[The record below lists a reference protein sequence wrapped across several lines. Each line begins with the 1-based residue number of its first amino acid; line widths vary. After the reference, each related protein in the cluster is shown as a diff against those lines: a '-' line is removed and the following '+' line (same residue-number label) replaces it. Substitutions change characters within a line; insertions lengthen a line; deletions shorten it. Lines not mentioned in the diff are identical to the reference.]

1 MKFSDGFW
9 LMRAGVH
16 ASHPAE
22 VLDATAAPGSLL
34 VYAPTRRIR
43 HRGDL
48 LTGPA
53 VTLSF
58 TAPMPDV
65 IGVEI
70 IHFAGGTPREP
81 QFQLLPGA
89 AGETAEPSTRC
100 DERAAT
106 FTSGALS
113 AVVSRD
119 GPWSVDFV
127 ACGQR
132 LTGSPAKG
140 TALIGTDEG
149 RHFIREQ
156 LDLGVHDF
164 VYGLGERFGPLVKN
178 GQSVDIWN
186 ADGGTSS
193 EQAYKNVPFF
203 LTNAGY
209 GVFVNHPGRVSFE
222 VASETISR
230 VQFSVEG
237 QAMQYFL
244 IYGPSPKE
252 ILRKYTALTGRP
264 ARLPAWSFGL
274 WLSTSFTTSYDE
286 ATVSSFIDGM
296 AERDL
301 PLHVFHFDTFWM
313 REFNWC
319 DFEWDARTF
328 PDPRGMLAR
337 LKARGLRICV
347 WINPYIAQRSPLFAQ
362 GQAKGYLLRRPGGD
376 VWQWDRWQPG
386 MAVVDFTNP
395 EARDWYAAKLSALLD
410 AGVDCFK
417 SDFGERIPVD
427 VAYFDGSDPDRM
439 HNYYTYL
446 YNRTV
451 FELLRK
457 HRGEGEAIVFARSAT
472 AGSQQFPV
480 HWGGDSESTFEAMGE
495 NLRGGLSLGMS
506 GFGYWSHDIGGFEGT
521 PEPALFKRWI
531 AFGLLSSHSRLHG
544 NASYRVPWLLDEEA
558 VHVLRM
564 FTKLKARLMPYLYRA
579 SLQAHTEG
587 VPMMRAMVLEFPDDP
602 ACTHL
607 ERQYMLGDDLLVAPV
622 FRADGDVSYY
632 VPEGTWTHVLTG
644 AEVTGPRWHREQHSF
659 MSVPL
664 LARPGAV
671 IPVGAVEDRPDYDYA
686 EGVTLHVYQ
695 LADGAS
701 RIVRIPVAD
710 PRHEPLAFTV
720 SRTGPVIRVAVAGGP
735 APRRWQV
742 LLAGIQ
748 AVGPV
753 AGGTAAAHPQG
764 TLITAGE
771 AGLEVRLAAGP
782 APVTPPRCTTAS
794 PG

>member
-1 MKFSDGFW
+1 M
-9 LMRAGVH
+9 
-16 ASHPAE
+16 
-22 VLDATAAPGSLL
+22 
-34 VYAPTRRIR
+34 
-43 HRGDL
+43 
-48 LTGPA
+48 
-53 VTLSF
+53 
-58 TAPMPDV
+58 
-65 IGVEI
+65 
-70 IHFAGGTPREP
+70 
-81 QFQLLPGA
+81 LPGA
-89 AGETAEPSTRC
+89 AGDTAEPRTRC
-100 DERAAT
+100 DAQAAT

-119 GPWSVDFV
+119 GPWSVDFM
-127 ACGQR
+127 AGGRR

-140 TALIGTDEG
+140 TALIGTDDG

-156 LDLGVHDF
+156 LDLGAGDF

-178 GQSVDIWN
+178 GQAVDIWN

-222 VASETISR
+222 VASEAISR

-319 DFEWDARTF
+319 DFEWDSRTF

-362 GQAKGYLLRRPGGD
+362 GKAKGYLLRRPSGD

-410 AGVDCFK
+410 VGVDCFK

-427 VAYFDGSDPDRM
+427 VAYFDGSDPERM

-564 FTKLKARLMPYLYRA
+564 FTKLKARLMPYLYRRRA
-579 SLQAHTEG
+579 AGAHRGRADDARHGAG
-587 VPMMRAMVLEFPDDP
+587 VPRRSGLHSSRTPVHARRRSAGRAGVPGRRRCVLLR
-602 ACTHL
+602 AGRHL
-607 ERQYMLGDDLLVAPV
+607 DA
-622 FRADGDVSYY
+622 RADRRRG
-632 VPEGTWTHVLTG
+632 
-644 AEVTGPRWHREQHSF
+644 HRAA
-659 MSVPL
+659 
-664 LARPGAV
+664 LAPGAALV
-671 IPVGAVEDRPDYDYA
+671 HERP
-686 EGVTLHVYQ
+686 
-695 LADGAS
+695 
-701 RIVRIPVAD
+701 
-710 PRHEPLAFTV
+710 
-720 SRTGPVIRVAVAGGP
+720 
-735 APRRWQV
+735 
-742 LLAGIQ
+742 
-748 AVGPV
+748 
-753 AGGTAAAHPQG
+753 
-764 TLITAGE
+764 
-771 AGLEVRLAAGP
+771 AAGP
-782 APVTPPRCTTAS
+782 AGRGDPGRRGRGPARLRLRRRRHAARLPTGRRGQPDRPDPGRRPAAGPAGFHGDPGRAGHPGGRGRRLGPAPLAGCCWSAS
-794 PG
+794 TGSAR